1 MSLFACSEEKE
12 LRTDVY
18 EIREVGVLATT
29 EYTLG
34 KIVRLSD
41 DQAWYKFGD
50 RKILI
55 STKAKVKAGVNLTA
69 IKEGDIEIVGN
80 KIKIKL
86 PPVEI
91 TSFEMKPGDVRT
103 EMIDVNGF
111 RMGFSQEEKN
121 LILRLGEASIRKEMY
136 STSILQEARK
146 NTTTFVRDF
155 YKQLGYD
162 EVVIEYQEN
171 EK

>member
-1 MSLFACSEEKE
+1 
-12 LRTDVY
+12 
-18 EIREVGVLATT
+18 
-29 EYTLG
+29 
-34 KIVRLSD
+34 
-41 DQAWYKFGD
+41 
-50 RKILI
+50 
-55 STKAKVKAGVNLTA
+55 
-69 IKEGDIEIVGN
+69 
-80 KIKIKL
+80 
-86 PPVEI
+86 
-91 TSFEMKPGDVRT
+91 
-103 EMIDVNGF
+103 MIDVNGF